1 MIILNSFM
9 KLLVTGG
16 AGFIGSHFIVYWMK
30 SHPNDTVVNIDKLTY
45 AGNTTNLSQVA
56 DNPNYH
62 FVKEDICDATAVNK
76 VMEGID
82 TVVHFAAETHVDRS
96 IMDPLPFIHSNVVG
110 TYVLLESARKH
121 NVKRFHH
128 ISTDEVFGSI
138 DLDNPTQFNEETKY
152 DPSSPYSAT
161 KAGADHL
168 VRAYHHTYGL
178 PITISNCSNNY
189 GPFMY
194 PEKLIPIVIT
204 NLLEDKHVP
213 LHGDGKNIRDWLYV
227 EDHVRAIEL
236 ILEKGKIGETYLI
249 GGMDK
254 GISNYDVVKRILK
267 IIGKSDDYIKFVN
280 DRQGNDRKYDVD
292 WTKINKELGWKP
304 LHSFDE
310 WLEKTVQWYIE
321 NKSWWEKIKS
331 EDYADILR
339 NNLGGSV
346 EDL

>member
-1 MIILNSFM
+1 M

-30 SHPNDTVVNIDKLTY
+30 QHPSDTIVNIDKLTY
-45 AGNTTNLSQVA
+45 AGNTANLSKVS
-56 DNPNYH
+56 DNPNYF
-62 FVKEDICDATAVNK
+62 FVKEDICDAKAVDK
-76 VMEGID
+76 VMDGVD

-168 VRAYHHTYGL
+168 VRAYHHTYGM

-189 GPFMY
+189 GPAMY

-204 NLLEDKHVP
+204 NLLEDKNVP
-213 LHGDGKNIRDWLYV
+213 IHGDGKNIRDWLYV

-254 GISNYDVVKRILK
+254 GISNLEVVKRILK
-267 IIGKSDDYIKFVN
+267 IIGKSEDYIKFVN
-280 DRQGNDRKYDVD
+280 DRHGNDKKYDVD

-310 WLEKTVQWYIE
+310 WLEKTVNWYIE
-321 NKSWWEKIKS
+321 NRSWWEKIKS
-331 EDYADILR
+331 QDYADILH
-339 NNLGGSV
+339 NNLGGSI